1 MSEARSAAR
10 PAAIESAAPLTA
22 SGAAAARQ
30 RWRPPPLSAPAGAP
44 GADKACADRAG
55 QDSGEATQGR
65 PEDAGQDPREDLR
78 QDPREDL
85 RQNIYEEIREAA
97 YRDGFDQGCAE
108 GRAAGRAE
116 AQALVGRMQGLL
128 QALATPFAQTDAEL
142 MRELLALTERVCR
155 ALLARELRTDS
166 EAIARVLAA
175 ALDAL
180 GESHTAVELTLN
192 PADARLCRELGL
204 VTEGAGGFTLRED
217 AEVQRGGVLLR
228 RGSERIDARIETRL
242 RAIIESL
249 YAQADLPEPA
259 RTPDDPRES
268 A

>member
-1 MSEARSAAR
+1 MGTALSEARRAPR
-10 PAAIESAAPLTA
+10 PAAIECAAPLTA

-30 RWRPPPLSAPAGAP
+30 RWRPPPLSAPAGVAAA
-44 GADKACADRAG
+44 GADSAGADSAG

-65 PEDAGQDPREDLR
+65 PEDAGEDPREDLR
-78 QDPREDL
+78 QS
-85 RQNIYEEIREAA
+85 IYEEVREAA
-97 YRDGFDQGCAE
+97 YRAGFDQGRVE
-108 GRAAGRAE
+108 GRAE
-116 AQALVGRMQGLL
+116 AQALTDRMQGLL
-128 QALATPFAQTDAEL
+128 QALAAPFAQTDAEL

-166 EAIARVLAA
+166 EAIAQVLAA

-259 RTPDDPRES
+259 RTPDEPRES

>member
-1 MSEARSAAR
+1 MGTALSEARRAAR
-10 PAAIESAAPLTA
+10 PAAIECGAPLSA

-30 RWRPPPLSAPAGAP
+30 RWRPPPLSAPAGVAAP
-44 GADKACADRAG
+44 GADSACAHSAG

-65 PEDAGQDPREDLR
+65 PEGAGE
-78 QDPREDL
+78 DPREDL

-97 YRDGFDQGCAE
+97 YRAGFDQGCAE

-116 AQALVGRMQGLL
+116 AQALAGRMQGLL
-128 QALATPFAQTDAEL
+128 QALAAPFAQTDAEL

-192 PADARLCRELGL
+192 PADAGLCRELGL
-204 VTEGAGGFTLRED
+204 VTEGAGEFTLRED

-259 RTPDDPRES
+259 RTPDEPRES

>member
-1 MSEARSAAR
+1 MGTALSESRSAPR
-10 PAAIESAAPLTA
+10 PAAIECAAPLTA
-22 SGAAAARQ
+22 SGAAAARH
-30 RWRPPPLSAPAGAP
+30 RWRPPPLSAPAGVAAP
-44 GADKACADRAG
+44 GADSAGADNAG
-55 QDSGEATQGR
+55 ADSGEATQGR
-65 PEDAGQDPREDLR
+65 PEDAG
-78 QDPREDL
+78 EDL

-97 YRDGFDQGCAE
+97 YRAGFEQGCAE

-116 AQALVGRMQGLL
+116 AQALAGRMQGLL
-128 QALATPFAQTDAEL
+128 QALAAPFAQTDAEL

-204 VTEGAGGFTLRED
+204 VTEGDGGFTLRED

-228 RGSERIDARIETRL
+228 CGSERVDARIETRL

-259 RTPDDPRES
+259 RTPDEPREP

>member
-1 MSEARSAAR
+1 MGTALSEASRAPR
-10 PAAIESAAPLTA
+10 PAAIECAAPLTA
-22 SGAAAARQ
+22 SGAAAARH
-30 RWRPPPLSAPAGAP
+30 RWRPPPLSAPAGVAAP
-44 GADKACADRAG
+44 GADNAGADSAG
-55 QDSGEATQGR
+55 QDSGEATPGR
-65 PEDAGQDPREDLR
+65 PEDLREDLR
-78 QDPREDL
+78 QS
-85 RQNIYEEIREAA
+85 IYEEIREAA
-97 YRDGFDQGCAE
+97 YRAGFEQGCAE
-108 GRAAGRAE
+108 GRAE
-116 AQALVGRMQGLL
+116 AQAVAGRMQGLL
-128 QALATPFAQTDAEL
+128 QALAAPFAQTDAEL

-217 AEVQRGGVLLR
+217 AEVQSGGVLLR
-228 RGSERIDARIETRL
+228 RGSERVDARIETRL

-259 RTPDDPRES
+259 RIPDEPRES

>member
-1 MSEARSAAR
+1 MGTALSEPRRAAR

-65 PEDAGQDPREDLR
+65 PEDAGE
-78 QDPREDL
+78 DPREDL

-108 GRAAGRAE
+108 GRAE
-116 AQALVGRMQGLL
+116 AQALADRMQGLL
-128 QALATPFAQTDAEL
+128 QALAAPFAQTDAEL

-228 RGSERIDARIETRL
+228 RGSERIDARVETRL

-259 RTPDDPRES
+259 RTPDEPRES

>member
-1 MSEARSAAR
+1 MGTALSEARSAPR
-10 PAAIESAAPLTA
+10 PAAIECAAPLTA
-22 SGAAAARQ
+22 SGAAAARH
-30 RWRPPPLSAPAGAP
+30 RWRPPPLSAPAGVAAP
-44 GADKACADRAG
+44 GADNAGADSAG
-55 QDSGEATQGR
+55 QDGGEATQGR
-65 PEDAGQDPREDLR
+65 PEDPREDLR
-78 QDPREDL
+78 QS
-85 RQNIYEEIREAA
+85 IYEEIREAA
-97 YRDGFDQGCAE
+97 YRAGFDRGCAE
-108 GRAAGRAE
+108 GRAE
-116 AQALVGRMQGLL
+116 AQALAGRMQGLL
-128 QALATPFAQTDAEL
+128 QALAAPFAQTDAEL

-166 EAIARVLAA
+166 EAIARVLTA

-259 RTPDDPRES
+259 RTPDEPRES

>member
-1 MSEARSAAR
+1 MGTALSESRSAPR

-22 SGAAAARQ
+22 SGAAAARH
-30 RWRPPPLSAPAGAP
+30 RWRPPPLSAPAGVAAP
-44 GADKACADRAG
+44 GADNAGADSAG
-55 QDSGEATQGR
+55 QDSGEATPGR
-65 PEDAGQDPREDLR
+65 PEDLREDLR
-78 QDPREDL
+78 QS
-85 RQNIYEEIREAA
+85 IYEEIREAA
-97 YRDGFDQGCAE
+97 YRAGFEQGCAE
-108 GRAAGRAE
+108 GRAE
-116 AQALVGRMQGLL
+116 AQAVAGRMQGLL
-128 QALATPFAQTDAEL
+128 QALAAPFAQTDAEL

-217 AEVQRGGVLLR
+217 AEVQRGGVVLR
-228 RGSERIDARIETRL
+228 RGSERIDARIDTRL

-259 RTPDDPRES
+259 RIPDEPRES